1 MFEYRPIVLVV
12 VMAIAASSCGGDGE
26 SLSPH
31 PTSTTA
37 ATSPA
42 ATGNGKSEP
51 GASVGASEPG
61 ASEPQQPSRN
71 DLPIDLGPPFAPGAG
86 IDFGEAEVGTESPLQ
101 LFEIINVDDEAEIT
115 ITHVTISG
123 VDPSDFR
130 IVEDSCNAPR
140 VLTPGAQCNVTIVF
154 APTEAGSRIA
164 DFGLGTEP
172 LARGGFSR
180 LRGTGI
186 TGS

>member
-42 ATGNGKSEP
+42 ASEP
-51 GASVGASEPG
+51 GASEPG

-86 IDFGEAEVGTESPLQ
+86 IDFGEAEVGTESVPQ
-101 LFEIINVDDEAEIT
+101 IFEIINVDDEAEIT

-123 VDPSDFR
+123 VAPSDFR

-140 VLTPGAQCNVTIVF
+140 VLTPGAQCSVTIVF
-154 APTEAGSRIA
+154 APIEAGSRIA